1 MRCSTCN
8 AENPANAKFCL
19 ECGSPFTLAETAT
32 PRQSEWASAEA
43 ERRQMT
49 CLFCDLVNSV
59 GLSERLDP
67 EELRETLAAYH
78 RVCGTVVRR
87 FEGHVHNYL
96 GDGIMVYFGF
106 PSAHEDDAQR
116 AVRSGLRIVEA
127 VEQLNSRLQSE
138 YGIDL
143 HVRIGIDTGLVV
155 AGALAADEDVEAAA
169 VGVPPNI
176 AARLQAL
183 AAPDSVVISA
193 AAYRLIAGYFDC
205 RELGF
210 HTIKGISQP
219 MAIYHVLH
227 ESGAR
232 TRLDVAARRGLP
244 PMQGRDD
251 ELATL
256 ADRWAQARAGQG
268 SVALMA
274 GEPGIGKSRLIWAL
288 QQHVAQS
295 PDAFLI
301 HMDCSPYFMNT
312 AFYPVVQMLERFL
325 EFGLDDTEQRLDK
338 MDGLL
343 VQYGFDLPAVG
354 PLLARLLAV
363 PFEGRYPP
371 LDLPADRQRQLTID
385 ALITI
390 LLVRADYQPLLVV
403 VEDLH
408 WIDPSTLD
416 LLTQLIEHV
425 PQTRQ
430 LVVLS
435 FRPEFKPPWPEGPGL
450 ERLDLNRLDREASA
464 RIVTEIAGMPAP
476 TELLDQLVEKAD
488 GVPLYLEELTK
499 LVSEQGLIR
508 RGNGRLDPARPR
520 PALAIPA
527 TLADSLTARL
537 DRLTDA
543 KGVAQLGAAIG
554 RQFSY
559 GLLAASYGLVAT
571 VSLTT
576 ASVDTRPLRR
586 NLARLVDAG
595 LLFVEHNPRGETYT
609 FKHALIQDAAYGAL
623 LRTTRLQYHR
633 HIAQALTEHFPAA
646 VETAPELLAHHYT
659 QASMMAEAVPCW
671 LRAGQRA
678 LHASANPE
686 AIAHLTTGLDLL
698 ADLPAGPERAGMELQ
713 FRLTLGPAYMAIRGY
728 AAPEVEACYE
738 RARELRRE
746 LGDTLDDTSQGVPA
760 LHGLWTNH
768 IVRAQHTSAIALGE
782 QVLQLGAATNDD
794 RLLLQGNMEVGWSHF
809 FLGELEQA
817 REHLERVLA
826 LYDHERHSSHVFTY
840 GDNPAT
846 SARSVLAPVLWL
858 LGYPDQALRCS
869 EENLAILRSRV
880 QHPYSV
886 AFGFTLAAFLRQYLG
901 DLQAT
906 RALAEE
912 AVAISE
918 AHGLAYMGAMA
929 SMFEGWART
938 REGELDEGM
947 AQMRRGLAAQL
958 ATGAELARPYWLWL
972 LAEVCQ
978 RTGAA
983 REGLALLDDAD
994 ATVEHTHDRYWEAE
1008 IYRLRGRLLL
1018 ATAEPTAPAS
1028 AEACYRRALEVA
1040 RRQGARSLE
1049 LRAAVSLS
1057 RLWQAADRHDEAR
1070 ELLAPVYER
1079 FTEGL
1084 DHPELRE
1091 AAALLDELSFR
1102 HEPDLTSLEGER

>member
-1 MRCSTCN
+1 MRCLRCN
-8 AENPANAKFCL
+8 VENPAHAKFCL
-19 ECGSPFTLAETAT
+19 ECGSPLTFAETAT
-32 PRQSEWASAEA
+32 PRQSEWAFAEA
-43 ERRQMT
+43 ERRQLT

-78 RVCGTVVRR
+78 RVCATVVRR
-87 FEGHVHNYL
+87 FEGHTHNYL

-116 AVRSGLRIVEA
+116 AVRSGLGIVEA

-155 AGALAADEDVEAAA
+155 AGALAADEGIEDEA

-183 AAPDSVVISA
+183 AVPDSVVISA

-205 RELGF
+205 RDLGF
-210 HTIKGISQP
+210 HTIRGISQP

-256 ADRWAQARAGQG
+256 ADRWAHARAGQG
-268 SVALMA
+268 GVALVA

-295 PDAFLI
+295 PDAFLV
-301 HMDCSPYFMNT
+301 HLDCSPYFMNT
-312 AFYPVVQMLERFL
+312 AFYPVVQLLERAL

-338 MDGLL
+338 LDGLL
-343 VQYGFDLPAVG
+343 AQYGFDLPTVG
-354 PLLARLLAV
+354 PMLARLLALK
-363 PFEGRYPP
+363 FEDRYPP
-371 LDLPADRQRQLTID
+371 LDVPADRQRQLTID

-408 WIDPSTLD
+408 WIDPSSLD

-425 PQTRQ
+425 PRTRQ

-450 ERLDLNRLDREASA
+450 ERLDLSRLDREASA
-464 RIVTEIAGMPAP
+464 RIVTEIVGLQAP

-499 LVSEQGLIR
+499 LISEQGLIR
-508 RGNGRLDPARPR
+508 RGNGRLDRARPR

-537 DRLTDA
+537 DRLTDS

-554 RQFSY
+554 RHFSY
-559 GLLAASYGLVAT
+559 ELLAAVAE
-571 VSLTT
+571 TT
-576 ASVDTRPLRR
+576 ASVETRTLRH

-595 LLFVEHNPRGETYT
+595 LLFVERDARGETYT
-609 FKHALIQDAAYGAL
+609 FKHALIQDAAYGSL

-633 HIAQALTEHFPAA
+633 HIAQALTGHFPAT

-671 LRAGQRA
+671 LDAGQRA
-678 LHASANPE
+678 LRASANAE
-686 AIAHLTTGLDLL
+686 AIVHLTTGLDLL
-698 ADLPAGPERAGMELQ
+698 ADLPAGPERAGVELQ
-713 FRLTLGPAYMAIRGY
+713 FHLTLGPAYMAIRGY
-728 AAPEVEACYE
+728 AAPEVEACYQ
-738 RARELRRE
+738 RALELCRE
-746 LGDTLDDTSQGVPA
+746 LGDTPPQLVRA
-760 LHGLWTNH
+760 LHGMWTNH
-768 IVRAQHTSAIALGE
+768 IVRAQHTSALALGE

-794 RLLLQGNMEVGWSHF
+794 GLLLQGNMEVGWSHY

-826 LYDHERHSSHVFTY
+826 LYDPERHSSHAFTY
-840 GDNPAT
+840 GDDPAV
-846 SARSVLAPVLWL
+846 SARSNLAQVLWL
-858 LGYPDQALRCS
+858 LGHVDQSLRYS
-869 EENLAILRSRV
+869 EENLEILRS
-880 QHPYSV
+880 QINHPYSV
-886 AFGFTLAAFLRQYLG
+886 AFGLDLAAVVRQYRS
-901 DLQAT
+901 DASAT
-906 RALAEE
+906 RALVDE
-912 AVAISE
+912 ALALSE
-918 AHGLAYMGAMA
+918 AHGLAFIGAMA
-929 SMFEGWART
+929 SILKGWTLAQEGDLA
-938 REGELDEGM
+938 EGI

-958 ATGAELARPYWLWL
+958 ATGAELARPYWLCL
-972 LAEVCQ
+972 IAEACLES
-978 RTGAA
+978 GAA
-983 REGLALLDDAD
+983 LEGLALLDEAEAAVQQTD
-994 ATVEHTHDRYWEAE
+994 ERYWEAE
-1008 IYRLRGRLLL
+1008 IHRLRGQLLL
-1018 ATAEPTAPAS
+1018 AASDPAAPAVVRS
-1028 AEACYRRALEVA
+1028 AEECYRRALEVA
-1040 RRQGARSLE
+1040 RRQGTRSLE

-1057 RLWQAADRHDEAR
+1057 RLWQAAGRHDEAR
-1070 ELLAPVYER
+1070 ELLAPIYEW

-1102 HEPDLTSLEGER
+1102 HVPDLTSLDGER

>member
-1 MRCSTCN
+1 VRCSRCN

-19 ECGSPFTLAETAT
+19 ECGSPLTVAETVA

-43 ERRQMT
+43 ERRQLT

-78 RVCGTVVRR
+78 RVCATVVRR
-87 FEGHVHNYL
+87 FDGHIHNYL

-116 AVRSGLRIVEA
+116 AVRSGLGIVEA
-127 VEQLNSRLQSE
+127 VEQLNSRVQSE
-138 YGIDL
+138 YGVEL

-155 AGALAADEDVEAAA
+155 AGARAADEGVGVEAAA

-205 RELGF
+205 RDLGF
-210 HTIKGISQP
+210 HTIRGISQP

-244 PMQGRDD
+244 PLQDRYD

-256 ADRWAQARAGQG
+256 TDCWAQARAGQG
-268 SVALMA
+268 GVALMA

-301 HMDCSPYFMNT
+301 HMSCSHYFMNT
-312 AFYPVVQMLERFL
+312 AFYPVVQLLERVL
-325 EFGLDDTEQRLDK
+325 EFGLDDTVEQRLDK

-343 VQYGFDLPAVG
+343 AQYGFDLPTVA

-363 PFEGRYPP
+363 PFQGRYPP

-385 ALITI
+385 ALVTIT
-390 LLVRADYQPLLVV
+390 LMRADYQPLLVV

-408 WIDPSTLD
+408 WIDPSSLD

-425 PQTRQ
+425 AHTRQ
-430 LVVLS
+430 LVVFS
-435 FRPEFKPPWPEGPGL
+435 FRPEFVPPWPEGPGL
-450 ERLDLNRLDREASA
+450 ERLNLSRLEREASVK
-464 RIVTEIAGMPAP
+464 IVTEIAGMPAP
-476 TELLDQLVEKAD
+476 AELLDQLVEKAD

-499 LVSEQGLIR
+499 LVSEQGLIH
-508 RGNGRLDPARPR
+508 RGNGRFDPARPK

-559 GLLAASYGLVAT
+559 ELLAA
-571 VSLTT
+571 VSKTITT
-576 ASVDTRPLRR
+576 VDTRALRR

-595 LLFVEHNPRGETYT
+595 LLFVEHDPRGETYT
-609 FKHALIQDAAYGAL
+609 FKHALIQDAAYGSL

-633 HIAQALTEHFPAA
+633 QIAQALTEHFPAT

-678 LHASANPE
+678 LHASANRE

-698 ADLPAGPERAGMELQ
+698 ADLPAGQERAGAELQ

-728 AAPEVEACYE
+728 AAPEVEACYQ
-738 RARELRRE
+738 RARELCRE
-746 LGDTLDDTSQGVPA
+746 LGDTPQLVPV
-760 LHGLWTNH
+760 LHGLWTYH
-768 IVRAQHTSAIALGE
+768 IVRAQHASALALGE

-794 RLLLQGNMEVGWSHF
+794 GLLLQGNMEVGWSHF

-817 REHLERVLA
+817 REHLELVLA
-826 LYDHERHSSHVFTY
+826 LYDHERHSSHAFTY

-846 SARSVLAPVLWL
+846 SARSALASVLWL

-869 EENLAILRSRV
+869 EENLAVLRSLV
-880 QHPYSV
+880 QHPFSV
-886 AFGFTLAAFLRQYLG
+886 AFSLTVAAFLRQYLG
-901 DLQAT
+901 DSPAT

-912 AVAISE
+912 AVVISE
-918 AHGLAYMGAMA
+918 AHGLAFIGAMA
-929 SMFEGWART
+929 SMFVGWART

-994 ATVEHTHDRYWEAE
+994 VTLEHTHDSYWEAE
-1008 IYRLRGRLLL
+1008 IHRLRGRLLL
-1018 ATAEPTAPAS
+1018 ATAEPSAPAS

-1057 RLWQAADRHDEAR
+1057 RLWQAADRDGEAR
-1070 ELLAPVYER
+1070 ELLAPIYEG

-1084 DHPELRE
+1084 GHPELRE
-1091 AAALLDELSFR
+1091 AAALLAELSFR
-1102 HEPDLTSLEGER
+1102 HEPDLTSLDGE

>member
-1 MRCSTCN
+1 
-8 AENPANAKFCL
+8 
-19 ECGSPFTLAETAT
+19 
-32 PRQSEWASAEA
+32 
-43 ERRQMT
+43 MT

-78 RVCGTVVRR
+78 RVCATVVRR
-87 FEGHVHNYL
+87 FEGHTHNYL

-116 AVRSGLRIVEA
+116 AVRSGLGIVEA

-155 AGALAADEDVEAAA
+155 AGAPAADERMEDVA

-210 HTIKGISQP
+210 HSIRGISQP
-219 MAIYHVLH
+219 MAIYQVLH

-256 ADRWAQARAGQG
+256 ADRWAQARAGRG
-268 SVALMA
+268 GVALVA
-274 GEPGIGKSRLIWAL
+274 GEPGIGKSRLVWAL

-295 PDAFLI
+295 PDAFLV
-301 HMDCSPYFMNT
+301 HMSCSPYYMNT
-312 AFYPVVQMLERFL
+312 AFYPVVQMLERVL
-325 EFGLDDTEQRLDK
+325 EFGRDDAEQRPDKLD
-338 MDGLL
+338 GFLA
-343 VQYGFDLPAVG
+343 QYGFDLPTVG

-363 PFEGRYPP
+363 NFEGRYPP

-385 ALITI
+385 ALIRMT
-390 LLVRADYQPLLVV
+390 LMRADYQPLLVV
-403 VEDLH
+403 VEDLQ

-425 PQTRQ
+425 PRTRQ

-435 FRPEFKPPWPEGPGL
+435 FRPEFKPPWPEGPRL
-450 ERLDLNRLDREASA
+450 ERLNLNRLDREASA
-464 RIVTEIAGMPAP
+464 RIVTEIAGLPAP
-476 TELLDQLVEKAD
+476 AELLDQLVEKAD

-499 LVSEQGLIR
+499 LVSDQGLIR

-559 GLLAASYGLVAT
+559 GLLAAVAE
-571 VSLTT
+571 TT
-576 ASVDTRPLRR
+576 ASVDTRALRH

-595 LLFVEHNPRGETYT
+595 LLFVEHDARGETYT
-609 FKHALIQDAAYGAL
+609 FKHALIQDAAYGSL

-633 HIAQALTEHFPAA
+633 HIAQALTGHFPAT

-671 LRAGQRA
+671 LDAGQRA
-678 LHASANPE
+678 LRASADPE

-698 ADLPAGPERAGMELQ
+698 ADLPAGPERAGVELQ

-728 AAPEVEACYE
+728 AAPEVEACYQ

-794 RLLLQGNMEVGWSHF
+794 GLLLQGNMEVGWSHF

-826 LYDHERHSSHVFTY
+826 LYDPERHSSHAFTY
-840 GDNPAT
+840 GDDPAT
-846 SARSVLAPVLWL
+846 SARSNLAQTLWL
-858 LGYPDQALRCS
+858 LGYVDQSLRCS
-869 EENLAILRSRV
+869 EVNLVILRSV
-880 QHPYSV
+880 INHPYSV
-886 AFGFTLAAFLRQYLG
+886 AFGLDLAAVVRQYRS
-901 DLQAT
+901 DAPAT
-906 RALAEE
+906 RALVDE
-912 AVAISE
+912 ALALSE
-918 AHGLAYMGAMA
+918 AHGLVFIDAMA
-929 SMFEGWART
+929 SILKGWALAQ
-938 REGELDEGM
+938 EGDLAEGT
-947 AQMRRGLAAQL
+947 AQMRHGLAAQL
-958 ATGAELARPYWLWL
+958 ATGAELARPYWLCL
-972 LAEVCQ
+972 ITEACLES
-978 RTGAA
+978 GAA
-983 REGLALLDDAD
+983 LEGLALLDEAE
-994 ATVEHTHDRYWEAE
+994 AAVQQTNERYWEAE
-1008 IYRLRGRLLL
+1008 IHRLRGQLLL
-1018 ATAEPTAPAS
+1018 AASDPAAPVVVRS
-1028 AEACYRRALEVA
+1028 AEECYRRALEVA

-1070 ELLAPVYER
+1070 ELLAPVYEW

-1084 DHPELRE
+1084 DHPALRE
-1091 AAALLDELSFR
+1091 AAALLNELSFR
-1102 HEPDLTSLEGER
+1102 HVPDLTSLDGER

>member
-1 MRCSTCN
+1 
-8 AENPANAKFCL
+8 
-19 ECGSPFTLAETAT
+19 
-32 PRQSEWASAEA
+32 
-43 ERRQMT
+43 MT

-78 RVCGTVVRR
+78 RVCATVVRR

-116 AVRSGLRIVEA
+116 AVRSGLGIVEA
-127 VEQLNSRLQSE
+127 VGQLNSRLQSE

-155 AGALAADEDVEAAA
+155 AGAFAADEDMEAAA

-183 AAPDSVVISA
+183 AAPDSLVISA
-193 AAYRLIAGYFDC
+193 AAYRLISGYFDC

-219 MAIYHVLH
+219 MAVYHVLH

-232 TRLDVAARRGLP
+232 TRLDVAAQRGLP

-268 SVALMA
+268 GVALVA

-288 QQHVAQS
+288 QQHVAQT

-301 HMDCSPYFMNT
+301 HLSCSSYFMNT
-312 AFYPVVQMLERFL
+312 AFYPVVQLLERVL
-325 EFGLDDTEQRLDK
+325 EFGLNDTVELRLDK

-343 VQYGFDLPAVG
+343 AQYGFDLPTVV

-385 ALITI
+385 ALVTI
-390 LLVRADYQPLLVV
+390 MLKRADYQPLLVV

-416 LLTQLIEHV
+416 LLTQLIERV
-425 PQTRQ
+425 PPTRQ

-435 FRPEFKPPWPEGPGL
+435 FRPEFVPPWPEGPGL
-450 ERLDLNRLDREASA
+450 ERLNLDRLDREASV

-476 TELLDQLVEKAD
+476 TELLDRLVEKAD

-559 GLLAASYGLVAT
+559 GLLAVSYGLLAT

-595 LLFVEHNPRGETYT
+595 LLFVEDNPRGETYT
-609 FKHALIQDAAYGAL
+609 FKHALIQDAAYGSL

-633 HIAQALTEHFPAA
+633 HIARALTEHFPAT

-659 QASMMAEAVPCW
+659 EAGMMAEAVPCW

-698 ADLPAGPERAGMELQ
+698 ADLPPGPERAGVELQ
-713 FRLTLGPAYMAIRGY
+713 FRLALGPAYMAIRGY
-728 AAPEVEACYE
+728 AAPEVEACYQ
-738 RARELRRE
+738 RARELCRE
-746 LGDTLDDTSQGVPA
+746 LGDTPQLVPV
-760 LHGLWTNH
+760 LHGLWTYH
-768 IVRAQHTSAIALGE
+768 IVRAQHTSALALGE

-794 RLLLQGNMEVGWSHF
+794 GLLLQGNMEVGWSHF
-809 FLGELEQA
+809 FMGEPEQA

-826 LYDHERHSSHVFTY
+826 LYDHERHSSHAFTY

-846 SARSVLAPVLWL
+846 SARSVLASVLWL

-901 DLQAT
+901 DPPAA

-912 AVAISE
+912 AVVISE
-918 AHGLAYMGAMA
+918 AHGLAYMDAMA

-947 AQMRRGLAAQL
+947 AQMRRGLAAQV

-972 LAEVCQ
+972 LAEACQ

-994 ATVEHTHDRYWEAE
+994 AAVEHAHDRYWEAE
-1008 IYRLRGRLLL
+1008 IHRLRGQLLL
-1018 ATAEPTAPAS
+1018 ATAEPTAPAA

-1057 RLWQAADRHDEAR
+1057 RLWQAAGRHDEAR
-1070 ELLAPVYER
+1070 ELLAPIYER

-1084 DHPELRE
+1084 DHPDLRE

-1102 HEPDLTSLEGER
+1102 HEPELTPLDGER

>member
-1 MRCSTCN
+1 M
-8 AENPANAKFCL
+8 
-19 ECGSPFTLAETAT
+19 AT
-32 PRQSEWASAEA
+32 PRQSEWASAQA
-43 ERRQMT
+43 ERRQLT

-78 RVCGTVVRR
+78 RVCATVVRR
-87 FEGHVHNYL
+87 FEGHTHNYL

-116 AVRSGLRIVEA
+116 AVRSGLGIVEA

-155 AGALAADEDVEAAA
+155 AGAIAADQGIEDAA

-193 AAYRLIAGYFDC
+193 ATYRLIAGYFDC

-210 HTIKGISQP
+210 HTLKGISQP
-219 MAIYHVLH
+219 MAVYHVLH

-268 SVALMA
+268 GVALVA

-288 QQHVAQS
+288 QQHVAQT

-301 HMDCSPYFMNT
+301 HLSCSSYFMNT
-312 AFYPVVQMLERFL
+312 AFYPVVQMLERVL
-325 EFGLDDTEQRLDK
+325 EFGLDETVEQRLDK

-343 VQYGFDLPAVG
+343 AQYGFDLPTVV

-363 PFEGRYPP
+363 PFQGRYPP

-390 LLVRADYQPLLVV
+390 TLVRADYQPLLVV

-408 WIDPSTLD
+408 WIDPSSLD

-425 PQTRQ
+425 PHTRQ
-430 LVVLS
+430 LVVFS
-435 FRPEFKPPWPEGPGL
+435 FRPEFVPPWPEGPGL
-450 ERLDLNRLDREASA
+450 ERLNLNRLDREASV
-464 RIVTEIAGMPAP
+464 RIVTEIAGLPAP

-499 LVSEQGLIR
+499 LVSEQGLIH

-559 GLLAASYGLVAT
+559 GLLAVSYGLLAT
-571 VSLTT
+571 MSLTT
-576 ASVDTRPLRR
+576 ASVDTRALRR

-609 FKHALIQDAAYGAL
+609 FKHALIQDAAYGSL

-633 HIAQALTEHFPAA
+633 RIAQALTEHFPAT

-659 QASMMAEAVPCW
+659 QAGMMAEAVPCW

-698 ADLPAGPERAGMELQ
+698 ADLPAGPERAGVELQ

-728 AAPEVEACYE
+728 AAPEVEACYQ
-738 RARELRRE
+738 RALELCRE
-746 LGDTLDDTSQGVPA
+746 LGDTPPQLVRA

-768 IVRAQHTSAIALGE
+768 IVRAQHTSALALGE

-794 RLLLQGNMEVGWSHF
+794 GSLLQGNMEVGWSHF

-826 LYDHERHSSHVFTY
+826 LYDHERHSSHAFTY

-846 SARSVLAPVLWL
+846 SARTVLASVLWL

-869 EENLAILRSRV
+869 EENLAILRSQV

-886 AFGFTLAAFLRQYLG
+886 AFGLAVAAFLRQYLG
-901 DLQAT
+901 DPSAT

-912 AVAISE
+912 AVVLSD
-918 AHGLAYMGAMA
+918 AHGMVFIGAMA

-938 REGELDEGM
+938 REGELDEGI

-978 RTGAA
+978 QTGAA

-994 ATVEHTHDRYWEAE
+994 ATVEHTHERYWEAE
-1008 IYRLRGRLLL
+1008 IHRLRGRLLL
-1018 ATAEPTAPAS
+1018 ATAEPAAPAS
-1028 AEACYRRALEVA
+1028 AEACYRRALDVA
-1040 RRQGARSLE
+1040 RRQGAHALE
-1049 LRAAVSLS
+1049 LRATVSLS

-1070 ELLAPVYER
+1070 ELLAPIYEQ

-1084 DHPELRE
+1084 DHPDLRE

-1102 HEPDLTSLEGER
+1102 REPDLTPLDGER

>member
-1 MRCSTCN
+1 
-8 AENPANAKFCL
+8 
-19 ECGSPFTLAETAT
+19 
-32 PRQSEWASAEA
+32 
-43 ERRQMT
+43 MT
-49 CLFCDLVNSV
+49 CLFCDVVNSV

-78 RVCGTVVRR
+78 RVCATVVRR
-87 FEGHVHNYL
+87 FEGHTHNYL

-116 AVRSGLRIVEA
+116 AVRSGLGIVEA

-155 AGALAADEDVEAAA
+155 AGAVAADEALEDVA

-210 HTIKGISQP
+210 HTIRGISQP
-219 MAIYHVLH
+219 MAIYQVLH

-232 TRLDVAARRGLP
+232 NRLDVAARRGLP

-256 ADRWAQARAGQG
+256 TDRWAQARAGQG
-268 SVALMA
+268 GVALVA

-301 HMDCSPYFMNT
+301 HLSCSPYFMNT
-312 AFYPVVQMLERFL
+312 AFYPVIQQLERVL
-325 EFGLDDTEQRLDK
+325 EFGLDDAEQRLDK
-338 MDGLL
+338 LDGLL
-343 VQYGFDLPAVG
+343 AQYGFDLPTVG

-390 LLVRADYQPLLVV
+390 TLMRADYQPLLVV

-408 WIDPSTLD
+408 WIDPSSLD

-425 PQTRQ
+425 PRTRQ

-450 ERLDLNRLDREASA
+450 ERLDLNRLDRAASA

-476 TELLDQLVEKAD
+476 AELLDQLVDKAD

-499 LVSEQGLIR
+499 LVSEQGLIHH
-508 RGNGRLDPARPR
+508 GNGRLEPARPR

-559 GLLAASYGLVAT
+559 ELLGA
-571 VSLTT
+571 VSETT
-576 ASVDTRPLRR
+576 ASVDTRALRH

-595 LLFVEHNPRGETYT
+595 LLFVEYDARGETYT
-609 FKHALIQDAAYGAL
+609 FKHALIQDAAYRSL

-633 HIAQALTEHFPAA
+633 HIAQALTEHFPAR

-659 QASMMAEAVPCW
+659 QAGMTAEAVPCW
-671 LRAGQRA
+671 LDAGQRA
-678 LHASANPE
+678 LRASANPE
-686 AIAHLTTGLDLL
+686 AIAHLTNGLDLL
-698 ADLPAGPERAGMELQ
+698 ADLPAGPERAGVELQ

-728 AAPEVEACYE
+728 AAPEVEACYQ

-794 RLLLQGNMEVGWSHF
+794 GLLLQGNMEVGWSHF

-826 LYDHERHSSHVFTY
+826 LYDPERHSSHAFTY
-840 GDNPAT
+840 GDDPAT
-846 SARSVLAPVLWL
+846 SARSNLAQALWL
-858 LGYPDQALRCS
+858 LGHVDQSLRYS
-869 EENLAILRSRV
+869 EENLAILRSAIN
-880 QHPYSV
+880 HPYSV
-886 AFGFTLAAFLRQYLG
+886 AFGLVLAAVVRQYRS
-901 DLQAT
+901 DVPAT
-906 RALAEE
+906 RALVDE
-912 AVAISE
+912 ALALSE
-918 AHGLAYMGAMA
+918 AHGLVFIDAMA
-929 SMFEGWART
+929 SILKGWALAQAGDLA
-938 REGELDEGM
+938 EGT
-947 AQMRRGLAAQL
+947 AQMRHGLAAQL
-958 ATGAELARPYWLWL
+958 ATGAELARPYWLCL
-972 LAEVCQ
+972 ITEACPES
-978 RTGAA
+978 GAA
-983 REGLALLDDAD
+983 LEGLALLDEAE
-994 ATVEHTHDRYWEAE
+994 AAVQQTNERYWEAE
-1008 IYRLRGRLLL
+1008 IHRLRGQLLL
-1018 ATAEPTAPAS
+1018 AASGPAAPAVVRS
-1028 AEACYRRALEVA
+1028 AEECYRRALDVA

-1070 ELLAPVYER
+1070 ELLAPIYEW

-1102 HEPDLTSLEGER
+1102 HEPDLTPLDGER

>member
-1 MRCSTCN
+1 MRCSRCN

-19 ECGSPFTLAETAT
+19 ECGSPLTLTETAT
-32 PRQSEWASAEA
+32 PRQSAWASAEA

-67 EELRETLAAYH
+67 EELRETLTAYH
-78 RVCGTVVRR
+78 RVCATVVRR
-87 FEGHVHNYL
+87 FEGHTHNYL

-116 AVRSGLRIVEA
+116 AVRSGLGIVEA

-155 AGALAADEDVEAAA
+155 TGAPAADEGMEDVA

-210 HTIKGISQP
+210 HTIRGISQP
-219 MAIYHVLH
+219 MAIYQVLH
-227 ESGAR
+227 ESAAR

-256 ADRWAQARAGQG
+256 AGRWAQARAGQG
-268 SVALMA
+268 GVALVA

-295 PDAFLI
+295 PDAFLM
-301 HMDCSPYFMNT
+301 HLDCSPYFMNT
-312 AFYPVVQMLERFL
+312 AFYPVVQQLERVL
-325 EFGLDDTEQRLDK
+325 EFGLDDAELRPDK
-338 MDGLL
+338 LDGLL
-343 VQYGFDLPAVG
+343 AQYGFDLPTTG
-354 PLLARLLAV
+354 PLLARLLGV
-363 PFEGRYPP
+363 QSGDRYPA

-403 VEDLH
+403 VEDLQ
-408 WIDPSTLD
+408 WIDPSSLD

-425 PQTRQ
+425 PRTRQ
-430 LVVLS
+430 LVVLT
-435 FRPEFKPPWPEGPGL
+435 FRPEFKPPWPEGPGF
-450 ERLDLNRLDREASA
+450 ERLDLSRLDRAASA
-464 RIVTEIAGMPAP
+464 RIVTEIADMPAP

-499 LVSEQGLIR
+499 LVSEQGLIHD
-508 RGNGRLDPARPR
+508 GNGRLDPARPR

-554 RQFSY
+554 RHFSY
-559 GLLAASYGLVAT
+559 ELLAA
-571 VSLTT
+571 VSRTT
-576 ASVDTRPLRR
+576 ASVDAQALRLH
-586 NLARLVDAG
+586 LARLVDAG
-595 LLFVEHNPRGETYT
+595 LLFVEHDPRGETYT
-609 FKHALIQDAAYGAL
+609 FKHALIQDAAYGSL

-633 HIAQALTEHFPAA
+633 HIAQALTEHFPAT
-646 VETAPELLAHHYT
+646 VTTAPELLAHHYT

-671 LRAGQRA
+671 LDAGQRA
-678 LHASANPE
+678 LRASANPE

-698 ADLPAGPERAGMELQ
+698 ADLPAGPERAGVELQ
-713 FRLTLGPAYMAIRGY
+713 FRLALGPAYMAIRGY
-728 AAPEVEACYE
+728 AAPEVEACYQ
-738 RARELRRE
+738 RARELCRE
-746 LGDTLDDTSQGVPA
+746 LGDTPQLVPV
-760 LHGLWTNH
+760 LHGLWTYH
-768 IVRAQHTSAIALGE
+768 IVRGQHTSALALGE

-794 RLLLQGNMEVGWSHF
+794 GLLLQGNMEVGWSHF

-826 LYDHERHSSHVFTY
+826 LYDHERHSSHAFTY

-846 SARSVLAPVLWL
+846 SARSNLAQALWL
-858 LGYPDQALRCS
+858 LGHVDQSLRYS
-869 EENLAILRSRV
+869 EENLAILRS
-880 QHPYSV
+880 QINHPYSV
-886 AFGFTLAAFLRQYLG
+886 AFGIDLAAVVRQYRS
-901 DLQAT
+901 DAPAT
-906 RALAEE
+906 RVLVAEALAL
-912 AVAISE
+912 SE
-918 AHGLAYMGAMA
+918 AHGLAFVGAMA
-929 SMFEGWART
+929 SILKGWALAQEDDLA
-938 REGELDEGM
+938 EGT
-947 AQMRRGLAAQL
+947 AQMRHGLAAQL
-958 ATGAELARPYWLWL
+958 ATGAELARPYWLCL
-972 LAEVCQ
+972 ITEACFKS
-978 RTGAA
+978 GAA
-983 REGLALLDDAD
+983 LEGLVLLDEAE
-994 ATVEHTHDRYWEAE
+994 AAVQHTNERYWEAE
-1008 IYRLRGRLLL
+1008 IYRLRGQLLL
-1018 ATAEPTAPAS
+1018 AASDPAAPAVVRS
-1028 AEACYRRALEVA
+1028 AEECYRRALEVA

-1070 ELLAPVYER
+1070 ELLAPIYEW

-1102 HEPDLTSLEGER
+1102 HEPDLTSLDGER

>member
-1 MRCSTCN
+1 MVRCSRCN
-8 AENPANAKFCL
+8 TENPASAKFCF
-19 ECGSPFTLAETAT
+19 ECGSPLTLAETAMAVA
-32 PRQSEWASAEA
+32 ASGEA
-43 ERRQMT
+43 ERRQLT

-78 RVCGTVVRR
+78 RVCTTVVRR
-87 FEGHVHNYL
+87 FEGHIHDYL
-96 GDGIMVYFGF
+96 GDGIMIYFGF

-116 AVRSGLRIVEA
+116 AVRSGLGIVEA
-127 VEQLNSRLQSE
+127 VGQLNSRLQSE

-155 AGALAADEDVEAAA
+155 AGALAADEGLETTAA
-169 VGVPPNI
+169 VGVTPNI

-210 HTIKGISQP
+210 QTIRGISRP

-227 ESGAR
+227 ESAAR
-232 TRLDVAARRGLP
+232 TRLDVAAQRGLP

-256 ADRWAQARAGQG
+256 ADRWAQARAGHG
-268 SVALMA
+268 GVALMA

-301 HMDCSPYFMNT
+301 HLSCSPYFVNT
-312 AFYPVVQMLERFL
+312 AFYPIVQHLERVL
-325 EFGLDDTEQRLDK
+325 EFGPDDTVERREQRLDK
-338 MDGLL
+338 IEGFLA
-343 VQYGFDLPAVG
+343 QYGFDLPTVV

-363 PFEGRYPP
+363 RFEDRYPP

-385 ALITI
+385 ALVKVA
-390 LLVRADYQPLLVV
+390 LLRAEYQPVLFV

-408 WIDPSTLD
+408 WIDPSSLD

-425 PQTRQ
+425 PQTRE
-430 LVVLS
+430 LVVFS
-435 FRPEFKPPWPEGPGL
+435 FRPEFAPPWPQGLGL
-450 ERLDLNRLDREASA
+450 ERLNLNRLDREASV
-464 RIVTEIAGMPAP
+464 RIVTEIAGMPVP
-476 TELLDQLVEKAD
+476 IELLDQLVEKAD

-499 LVSEQGLIR
+499 LVVEQGLIR
-508 RGNGRLDPARPR
+508 HGNGWLDPALPR

-559 GLLAASYGLVAT
+559 ELLAA
-571 VSLTT
+571 VSKRT
-576 ASVDTRPLRR
+576 ASVDSRALWR

-609 FKHALIQDAAYGAL
+609 FKHALIQDAAYESL
-623 LRTTRLQYHR
+623 LRTTRVQYHR
-633 HIAQALTEHFPAA
+633 HIAQALTEQFSAM

-659 QASMMAEAVPCW
+659 QAGMIAESVPCW
-671 LRAGQRA
+671 LHAGQRA

-698 ADLPAGPERAGMELQ
+698 ADLPAGQERADVELK
-713 FRLTLGPAYMAIRGY
+713 FRLALGPAYMAIRGY
-728 AAPEVEACYE
+728 AAPEVEACYQ
-738 RARELRRE
+738 RARELCRE
-746 LGDTLDDTSQGVPA
+746 LGDTPQLVPV
-760 LHGLWTNH
+760 LHGLWAYH
-768 IVRAQHTSAIALGE
+768 IVRAQHTSAFALGE
-782 QVLQLGAATNDD
+782 QVLQLGVSTNDD
-794 RLLLQGNMEVGWSHF
+794 GLLLQGSMAVGWSHF

-826 LYDHERHSSHVFTY
+826 LYDHERHSSHAFIY

-846 SARSVLAPVLWL
+846 SARSALASVLWL

-869 EENLAILRSRV
+869 EENLAILRSLV

-886 AFGFTLAAFLRQYLG
+886 AFGLTVAAFLRQYLG
-901 DLQAT
+901 DPPAT

-912 AVAISE
+912 AVVLSE
-918 AHGLAYMGAMA
+918 AHSLAFIVAMA

-983 REGLALLDDAD
+983 REGLALLDDAE

-1008 IYRLRGRLLL
+1008 IHRLRGRLLL
-1018 ATAEPTAPAS
+1018 ATAEPAAPAS

-1040 RRQGARSLE
+1040 RRQGTRSLE

-1057 RLWQAADRHDEAR
+1057 RLWQAAGRHGEAR
-1070 ELLAPVYER
+1070 ELLAPIYER

-1091 AAALLDELSFR
+1091 AAALLAELSFR
-1102 HEPDLTSLEGER
+1102 HEPDLTPLDGER

>member
-1 MRCSTCN
+1 
-8 AENPANAKFCL
+8 
-19 ECGSPFTLAETAT
+19 
-32 PRQSEWASAEA
+32 
-43 ERRQMT
+43 MT

-78 RVCGTVVRR
+78 RVCATVVRR
-87 FEGHVHNYL
+87 FEGHTHNYL

-116 AVRSGLRIVEA
+116 AVRSGLGIVEA

-155 AGALAADEDVEAAA
+155 AGALAADQGMEDVA

-210 HTIKGISQP
+210 HTIRGISQP
-219 MAIYHVLH
+219 MAIYQVLH
-227 ESGAR
+227 ESRAR

-268 SVALMA
+268 GVALVA

-295 PDAFLI
+295 PDAFLM
-301 HMDCSPYFMNT
+301 HLSCSPYFMNT
-312 AFYPVVQMLERFL
+312 AFYPVVQQLERVL
-325 EFGLDDTEQRLDK
+325 EFGLYDAEQRLDK
-338 MDGLL
+338 LDGLL
-343 VQYGFDLPAVG
+343 AQYGFDLPTVG

-363 PFEGRYPP
+363 KFEGRYPP

-390 LLVRADYQPLLVV
+390 TLMRADYQPLLVV
-403 VEDLH
+403 VEDLQ
-408 WIDPSTLD
+408 WIDPSSLD

-450 ERLDLNRLDREASA
+450 ERLNLNRLDREASA

-476 TELLDQLVEKAD
+476 AELLDQLVEKAD

-499 LVSEQGLIR
+499 LVSEQGLIHH
-508 RGNGRLDPARPR
+508 GNGRLDPARPR

-559 GLLAASYGLVAT
+559 ELLAA
-571 VSLTT
+571 VSKTT
-576 ASVDTRPLRR
+576 ASVDTRALRR
-586 NLARLVDAG
+586 HLARLVDAG
-595 LLFVEHNPRGETYT
+595 LLFVEHDARGETYT
-609 FKHALIQDAAYGAL
+609 FKHALIQDAAYGSL

-633 HIAQALTEHFPAA
+633 HIAQALTEHFPAT

-671 LRAGQRA
+671 LDAGQRA
-678 LHASANPE
+678 LRASANPE

-698 ADLPAGPERAGMELQ
+698 ADLPAGPERAGVELE
-713 FRLTLGPAYMAIRGY
+713 FRLALGSAYMAIRGY
-728 AAPEVEACYE
+728 AAPEVEACYQ
-738 RARELRRE
+738 RALELCRE
-746 LGDTLDDTSQGVPA
+746 LGDTPPPQLVRA
-760 LHGLWTNH
+760 LHGLWYQPH
-768 IVRAQHTSAIALGE
+768 RA
-782 QVLQLGAATNDD
+782 GAAHQ
-794 RLLLQGNMEVGWSHF
+794 RPG
-809 FLGELEQA
+809 A
-817 REHLERVLA
+817 R
-826 LYDHERHSSHVFTY
+826 
-840 GDNPAT
+840 
-846 SARSVLAPVLWL
+846 
-858 LGYPDQALRCS
+858 
-869 EENLAILRSRV
+869 
-880 QHPYSV
+880 
-886 AFGFTLAAFLRQYLG
+886 
-901 DLQAT
+901 
-906 RALAEE
+906 
-912 AVAISE
+912 
-918 AHGLAYMGAMA
+918 
-929 SMFEGWART
+929 
-938 REGELDEGM
+938 
-947 AQMRRGLAAQL
+947 
-958 ATGAELARPYWLWL
+958 
-972 LAEVCQ
+972 
-978 RTGAA
+978 RTGPPAWRRHQRRRVAA
-983 REGLALLDDAD
+983 AGQHGGGLVALLP
-994 ATVEHTHDRYWEAE
+994 
-1008 IYRLRGRLLL
+1008 G
-1018 ATAEPTAPAS
+1018 
-1028 AEACYRRALEVA
+1028 
-1040 RRQGARSLE
+1040 
-1049 LRAAVSLS
+1049 
-1057 RLWQAADRHDEAR
+1057 
-1070 ELLAPVYER
+1070 
-1079 FTEGL
+1079 
-1084 DHPELRE
+1084 
-1091 AAALLDELSFR
+1091 
-1102 HEPDLTSLEGER
+1102 

>member
-1 MRCSTCN
+1 MRCSRCS

-19 ECGSPFTLAETAT
+19 ECGSPLTLAQTAT
-32 PRQSEWASAEA
+32 PRQSEWVFAEA
-43 ERRQMT
+43 ERRQLT

-78 RVCGTVVRR
+78 RVCATVIRR
-87 FEGHVHNYL
+87 FEGHAHNYL

-116 AVRSGLRIVEA
+116 AVRTGLGIVEA
-127 VEQLNSRLQSE
+127 VGQLSSRLQAE

-155 AGALAADEDVEAAA
+155 AGALDADEGIEDAA
-169 VGVPPNI
+169 VGVTPNI
-176 AARLQAL
+176 AARLQSL
-183 AAPDSVVISA
+183 AAPDSVVVSA

-205 RELGF
+205 HELGF
-210 HTIKGISQP
+210 HTIRGISQP

-268 SVALMA
+268 GVVLVA

-301 HMDCSPYFMNT
+301 HLDCSPYFTNT
-312 AFYPVVQMLERFL
+312 AFYPAVKQLERVL
-325 EFGLDDTEQRLDK
+325 EFGPDDTGQRLDK
-338 MDGLL
+338 LDGLL
-343 VQYGFDLPAVG
+343 AQYGFDFRTVG
-354 PLLARLLAV
+354 PLLAGLLGV
-363 PFEGRYPP
+363 DFKGRYPP
-371 LDLPADRQRQLTID
+371 LALPADRQRQLTID

-390 LLVRADYQPLLVV
+390 TLVRADYQPLLVV

-408 WIDPSTLD
+408 WIDPSSLD

-425 PQTRQ
+425 PRTRQ

-435 FRPEFKPPWPEGPGL
+435 FRPEFKPPWPAGPGL
-450 ERLDLNRLDREASA
+450 DRLNLSRLDREASA
-464 RIVTEIAGMPAP
+464 RIVTEIADQPASA
-476 TELLDQLVEKAD
+476 ELLDQLVEKAD

-499 LVSEQGLIR
+499 LVSEQGLIHD
-508 RGNGRLDPARPR
+508 GNGWLDPGRPQ
-520 PALAIPA
+520 PALTIPA

-543 KGVAQLGAAIG
+543 KSVAQLGAAIG

-559 GLLAASYGLVAT
+559 ALLAA
-571 VSLTT
+571 VSKTT
-576 ASVDTRPLRR
+576 ASADPRVLRR

-595 LLFVEHNPRGETYT
+595 LLFVEHDARGETYT
-609 FKHALIQDAAYGAL
+609 FKHVLIQEAAYESL
-623 LRTTRLQYHR
+623 LRTTRQQYHR
-633 HIAQALTEHFPAA
+633 HIAQALTEHLPAT
-646 VETAPELLAHHYT
+646 VKTAPELLAHHYT
-659 QASMMAEAVPCW
+659 QASMIAEAVPCW
-671 LRAGQRA
+671 LAAGQDARG
-678 LHASANPE
+678 ASANPE

-698 ADLPAGPERAGMELQ
+698 ANLPAGPERAGVELQ
-713 FRLTLGPAYMAIRGY
+713 FRLALGPAYMAIRGY
-728 AAPEVEACYE
+728 AAPEVEACYQ
-738 RARELRRE
+738 RARELCRE
-746 LGDTLDDTSQGVPA
+746 LGDTPQLAPV
-760 LHGLWTNH
+760 LHGLWTYR
-768 IVRAQHTSAIALGE
+768 IVRAQHASALALGE
-782 QVLQLGAATNDD
+782 QVLQLGAATDD
-794 RLLLQGNMEVGWSHF
+794 DGLLLQGNMDVGWSHF
-809 FLGELEQA
+809 FMGELAQA

-826 LYDHERHSSHVFTY
+826 LYDPERHSSHAIIY

-846 SARSVLAPVLWL
+846 SARTVLASVLWF
-858 LGYPDQALRCS
+858 LGYPDQALRYS
-869 EENLAILRSRV
+869 EENLTMLRSQV

-886 AFGFTLAAFLRQYLG
+886 AFGLTVAAFLRQYLG
-901 DLQAT
+901 DPPAA

-912 AVAISE
+912 AMVLAE
-918 AHGLAYMGAMA
+918 AHGLAYMGPMA

-938 REGELDEGM
+938 LDSELDDGM

-978 RTGAA
+978 RRGAF

-994 ATVEHTHDRYWEAE
+994 ATVELTHDRYWEAE
-1008 IYRLRGRLLL
+1008 IHRLRGQLLL
-1018 ATAEPTAPAS
+1018 ATAEPDAPVS
-1028 AEACYRRALEVA
+1028 AEACYRRALDVA
-1040 RRQGARSLE
+1040 RRQDARSLE

-1057 RLWQAADRHDEAR
+1057 RLWQAAGRHDEAR

-1091 AAALLDELSFR
+1091 AAALLAELTLR
-1102 HEPDLTSLEGER
+1102 HEPDLTSLDGEQ

>member
-1 MRCSTCN
+1 MVRCSRCN
-8 AENPANAKFCL
+8 TENPASAKFCF
-19 ECGSPFTLAETAT
+19 ECGSPLTLTETAMAVA
-32 PRQSEWASAEA
+32 ASGEA
-43 ERRQMT
+43 ERRQLT

-67 EELRETLAAYH
+67 EEFRETLAAYH
-78 RVCGTVVRR
+78 RVCVTVVRR
-87 FEGHVHNYL
+87 FEGHIHDYL

-116 AVRSGLRIVEA
+116 AVRSGLGIVEA
-127 VEQLNSRLQSE
+127 VGQLNSRLQSE

-155 AGALAADEDVEAAA
+155 AGALAADEGLETTAA
-169 VGVPPNI
+169 VGVTPNI

-210 HTIKGISQP
+210 QTIRGISRP

-232 TRLDVAARRGLP
+232 TRLDVAAQRGLP

-256 ADRWAQARAGQG
+256 ADRWAHARAGHG
-268 SVALMA
+268 GVALVA

-301 HMDCSPYFMNT
+301 HLSCSPYFVNT
-312 AFYPVVQMLERFL
+312 AFYPIVQLLERIL
-325 EFGLDDTEQRLDK
+325 EFRPDDTVEDEQRLDK
-338 MDGLL
+338 IEGLL
-343 VQYGFDLPAVG
+343 AQYGFDLPTVV

-385 ALITI
+385 ALVKIA
-390 LLVRADYQPLLVV
+390 LLRAEHQPVLFV

-408 WIDPSTLD
+408 WIDPSSLD

-430 LVVLS
+430 LMVFS
-435 FRPEFKPPWPEGPGL
+435 FRPEFVPPWPEGPGL
-450 ERLDLNRLDREASA
+450 ERLNLNRLDREASV
-464 RIVTEIAGMPAP
+464 RIMTEIAGMPVP
-476 TELLDQLVEKAD
+476 TEQLDQLVEKAD

-499 LVSEQGLIR
+499 LVVEQGLIR
-508 RGNGRLDPARPR
+508 HGNGWLDPARPR
-520 PALAIPA
+520 PPLAIPA

-543 KGVAQLGAAIG
+543 KGVAQLGAAVG

-559 GLLAASYGLVAT
+559 ELLAA
-571 VSLTT
+571 VSKRT
-576 ASVDTRPLRR
+576 ASVDSRALWR

-609 FKHALIQDAAYGAL
+609 FKHALIQDAAYASL
-623 LRTTRLQYHR
+623 LRTTRVQYHR
-633 HIAQALTEHFPAA
+633 HIAQALTEQFSAM
-646 VETAPELLAHHYT
+646 VETTPELLAHHYT
-659 QASMMAEAVPCW
+659 QAGMIAESVPCW

-698 ADLPAGPERAGMELQ
+698 ADLPAGPERADTELQ

-728 AAPEVEACYE
+728 AAPEVEACYQ
-738 RARELRRE
+738 RARELCRE
-746 LGDTLDDTSQGVPA
+746 LGDTPQLVPV
-760 LHGLWTNH
+760 LHGLWTYH
-768 IVRAQHTSAIALGE
+768 IVRAQHTSAFALGE
-782 QVLQLGAATNDD
+782 EVLQLVAATNDD
-794 RLLLQGNMEVGWSHF
+794 GLLLQGNMEVGWSHF

-826 LYDHERHSSHVFTY
+826 LYDHERHSSHAFIY
-840 GDNPAT
+840 GDNPDT
-846 SARSVLAPVLWL
+846 SARSALASVLWL

-869 EENLAILRSRV
+869 EENLAILRSLV

-886 AFGFTLAAFLRQYLG
+886 AFGLTVAAFLRQYLG
-901 DLQAT
+901 DPPAT

-912 AVAISE
+912 AVVLSE
-918 AHGLAYMGAMA
+918 AHGLAFIGAMA
-929 SMFEGWART
+929 SMFEGWVRT

-983 REGLALLDDAD
+983 REGLALLDDAE
-994 ATVEHTHDRYWEAE
+994 ATVERTHDRYWEAE
-1008 IYRLRGRLLL
+1008 IHRLRGRLLL
-1018 ATAEPTAPAS
+1018 ATAGPAAPAS

-1040 RRQGARSLE
+1040 RRQGTRSLE

-1057 RLWQAADRHDEAR
+1057 RLWQAAGRHGEAR
-1070 ELLAPVYER
+1070 ELLAPIYER

-1091 AAALLDELSFR
+1091 AAALLAELSFAMN
-1102 HEPDLTSLEGER
+1102 PT

>member
-1 MRCSTCN
+1 
-8 AENPANAKFCL
+8 
-19 ECGSPFTLAETAT
+19 
-32 PRQSEWASAEA
+32 
-43 ERRQMT
+43 MT

-78 RVCGTVVRR
+78 RVCATVIRR
-87 FEGHVHNYL
+87 FDGHTHNYL

-116 AVRSGLRIVEA
+116 AVRTGLRIVEA
-127 VEQLNSRLQSE
+127 VEQLNSRLQSD

-155 AGALAADEDVEAAA
+155 AGAIAADEGMEDAA

-183 AAPDSVVISA
+183 TAPDSVVISA

-205 RELGF
+205 RELGV
-210 HTIKGISQP
+210 HAIRGISRP
-219 MAIYHVLH
+219 MAIYQVLH

-256 ADRWAQARAGQG
+256 ADRWVQARAGQG
-268 SVALMA
+268 GVALVA

-288 QQHVAQS
+288 QQQVAQS
-295 PDAFLI
+295 PDAFLV
-301 HMDCSPYFMNT
+301 HMSCSPYFMNT
-312 AFYPVVQMLERFL
+312 AFYPVVQMLERVL

-338 MDGLL
+338 LDGLL
-343 VQYGFDLPAVG
+343 AQYGFDLPTVG

-408 WIDPSTLD
+408 WIDPSSLD
-416 LLTQLIEHV
+416 LLTQLIEHA
-425 PQTRQ
+425 PRTRQ

-476 TELLDQLVEKAD
+476 AELLDQLVEKAD

-559 GLLAASYGLVAT
+559 ELLAA
-571 VSLTT
+571 VSTTT
-576 ASVDTRPLRR
+576 ASVDTQALRH

-595 LLFVEHNPRGETYT
+595 LLFVEHDARGETYT
-609 FKHALIQDAAYGAL
+609 FKHALIQDAAYGSL
-623 LRTTRLQYHR
+623 LRTTRQQYHR
-633 HIAQALTEHFPAA
+633 HIAQALTEHFPAT
-646 VETAPELLAHHYT
+646 VKTAPELLAHHYT
-659 QASMMAEAVPCW
+659 QAGMMAEAVPCW
-671 LRAGQRA
+671 LDAGQRA
-678 LHASANPE
+678 LRASANPE

-698 ADLPAGPERAGMELQ
+698 ADLPAGPERAGVELQ

-728 AAPEVEACYE
+728 AAPEVEACYQ
-738 RARELRRE
+738 RALELCRE
-746 LGDTLDDTSQGVPA
+746 LGDTPPQLVRA

-768 IVRAQHTSAIALGE
+768 IVRAQHNSAFALGE

-794 RLLLQGNMEVGWSHF
+794 GLLLQGNMEVGWSHF

-826 LYDHERHSSHVFTY
+826 LYDHERHSSHAFTY

-846 SARSVLAPVLWL
+846 SARSALASVLWL

-869 EENLAILRSRV
+869 EENLAILRSLV

-886 AFGFTLAAFLRQYLG
+886 AFG
-901 DLQAT
+901 
-906 RALAEE
+906 
-912 AVAISE
+912 
-918 AHGLAYMGAMA
+918 
-929 SMFEGWART
+929 
-938 REGELDEGM
+938 
-947 AQMRRGLAAQL
+947 
-958 ATGAELARPYWLWL
+958 
-972 LAEVCQ
+972 
-978 RTGAA
+978 
-983 REGLALLDDAD
+983 
-994 ATVEHTHDRYWEAE
+994 
-1008 IYRLRGRLLL
+1008 
-1018 ATAEPTAPAS
+1018 
-1028 AEACYRRALEVA
+1028 
-1040 RRQGARSLE
+1040 
-1049 LRAAVSLS
+1049 
-1057 RLWQAADRHDEAR
+1057 
-1070 ELLAPVYER
+1070 
-1079 FTEGL
+1079 
-1084 DHPELRE
+1084 
-1091 AAALLDELSFR
+1091 
-1102 HEPDLTSLEGER
+1102 

>member
-1 MRCSTCN
+1 
-8 AENPANAKFCL
+8 
-19 ECGSPFTLAETAT
+19 
-32 PRQSEWASAEA
+32 
-43 ERRQMT
+43 MT

-78 RVCGTVVRR
+78 RVCATVVRR
-87 FEGHVHNYL
+87 FEGHTHNYL

-116 AVRSGLRIVEA
+116 AVRSGLGIVEA

-155 AGALAADEDVEAAA
+155 AGAIAADEGMEDVA

-210 HTIKGISQP
+210 HAIRGISQP
-219 MAIYHVLH
+219 MAIYQVLH

-268 SVALMA
+268 GVALVA

-301 HMDCSPYFMNT
+301 HLSCSPYFMNT
-312 AFYPVVQMLERFL
+312 AFYPVVQMLERVL
-325 EFGLDDTEQRLDK
+325 EFGLDDAGQRLDK

-343 VQYGFDLPAVG
+343 AQYGFDLPTVG

-363 PFEGRYPP
+363 QFQGRYPP

-390 LLVRADYQPLLVV
+390 TLVRADYQPLLVV

-408 WIDPSTLD
+408 WIDPSSLD

-425 PQTRQ
+425 PRTRQ

-435 FRPEFKPPWPEGPGL
+435 FRPEFVPPWPEGPGL
-450 ERLDLNRLDREASA
+450 ERLNLNRLDREASA

-559 GLLAASYGLVAT
+559 GLLAARRALAT
-571 VSLTT
+571 MSLTT
-576 ASVDTRPLRR
+576 ASVDTRALRR

-595 LLFVEHNPRGETYT
+595 LLFVEHDARGETYT
-609 FKHALIQDAAYGAL
+609 FKHALIQDAAYGSL

-633 HIAQALTEHFPAA
+633 RIAQALTEHFPAT

-659 QASMMAEAVPCW
+659 QAGMMAEAVPCW
-671 LRAGQRA
+671 LRRRPARAPRLGQPRGDRPPHDRPRPTGGPPRGPRA
-678 LHASANPE
+678 RRSGAAVPPDARSRLHGHPRLCGARGR
-686 AIAHLTTGLDLL
+686 GL
-698 ADLPAGPERAGMELQ
+698 LPA
-713 FRLTLGPAYMAIRGY
+713 
-728 AAPEVEACYE
+728 
-738 RARELRRE
+738 
-746 LGDTLDDTSQGVPA
+746 
-760 LHGLWTNH
+760 
-768 IVRAQHTSAIALGE
+768 
-782 QVLQLGAATNDD
+782 
-794 RLLLQGNMEVGWSHF
+794 
-809 FLGELEQA
+809 
-817 REHLERVLA
+817 
-826 LYDHERHSSHVFTY
+826 
-840 GDNPAT
+840 
-846 SARSVLAPVLWL
+846 
-858 LGYPDQALRCS
+858 
-869 EENLAILRSRV
+869 
-880 QHPYSV
+880 
-886 AFGFTLAAFLRQYLG
+886 
-901 DLQAT
+901 
-906 RALAEE
+906 
-912 AVAISE
+912 
-918 AHGLAYMGAMA
+918 
-929 SMFEGWART
+929 
-938 REGELDEGM
+938 
-947 AQMRRGLAAQL
+947 
-958 ATGAELARPYWLWL
+958 
-972 LAEVCQ
+972 
-978 RTGAA
+978 RTGAVPGAWRHAAAA
-983 REGLALLDDAD
+983 RARPARPVDQPHRAGAAHQRLGARRTGPPAWRRHQRRRVAAAGQHGGGLVALLP
-994 ATVEHTHDRYWEAE
+994 
-1008 IYRLRGRLLL
+1008 G
-1018 ATAEPTAPAS
+1018 
-1028 AEACYRRALEVA
+1028 
-1040 RRQGARSLE
+1040 
-1049 LRAAVSLS
+1049 
-1057 RLWQAADRHDEAR
+1057 
-1070 ELLAPVYER
+1070 
-1079 FTEGL
+1079 
-1084 DHPELRE
+1084 
-1091 AAALLDELSFR
+1091 
-1102 HEPDLTSLEGER
+1102 

>member
-1 MRCSTCN
+1 
-8 AENPANAKFCL
+8 
-19 ECGSPFTLAETAT
+19 
-32 PRQSEWASAEA
+32 
-43 ERRQMT
+43 MT

-301 HMDCSPYFMNT
+301 HLDCSPYFMNT
-312 AFYPVVQMLERFL
+312 AFYPVVQMLERVL
-325 EFGLDDTEQRLDK
+325 EFGLDGTEQRLDK

-343 VQYGFDLPAVG
+343 AQYGFDLPAVG

-363 PFEGRYPP
+363 PFDGRYPP
-371 LDLPADRQRQLTID
+371 LDLPADRQRQLTIE
-385 ALITI
+385 ALVTI
-390 LLVRADYQPLLVV
+390 MLKRADYQPLLVV

-408 WIDPSTLD
+408 WIDPSSLD
-416 LLTQLIEHV
+416 LLTHLIERV
-425 PQTRQ
+425 PPTRQ

-435 FRPEFKPPWPEGPGL
+435 FRPEFVPPWPEGPGL
-450 ERLDLNRLDREASA
+450 ERLNLNRLDREASV

-559 GLLAASYGLVAT
+559 GLLAVSYGLLAT

-609 FKHALIQDAAYGAL
+609 FKHALIQDAAYGSL

-633 HIAQALTEHFPAA
+633 HIARALTEHFPAT

-659 QASMMAEAVPCW
+659 QAGMTAEAVPCW

-698 ADLPAGPERAGMELQ
+698 ADLPPGPERAGVELQ
-713 FRLTLGPAYMAIRGY
+713 FRLALGPAYMAIRGY
-728 AAPEVEACYE
+728 AAPEVEGCYQ
-738 RARELRRE
+738 RARELCRE
-746 LGDTLDDTSQGVPA
+746 LGDTPQLVPV
-760 LHGLWTNH
+760 LHGLWSYH
-768 IVRAQHTSAIALGE
+768 IVRAQHTSAFALGE

-794 RLLLQGNMEVGWSHF
+794 GLLLQGNMEVGWSYF

-817 REHLERVLA
+817 REYLERVLA
-826 LYDHERHSSHVFTY
+826 LYDHERHSSHAFTY

-846 SARSVLAPVLWL
+846 SARCALASVLWL

-869 EENLAILRSRV
+869 EENLAILRSLV

-901 DLQAT
+901 DPPAA

-918 AHGLAYMGAMA
+918 AHSLAFIGAMA

-947 AQMRRGLAAQL
+947 AEMRRGVAAQL
-958 ATGAELARPYWLWL
+958 ATGAELGGPYWLWL

-994 ATVEHTHDRYWEAE
+994 ATLERTHERYWEAE
-1008 IYRLRGRLLL
+1008 IHRLRGRLLL
-1018 ATAEPTAPAS
+1018 ATAEPTASAP

-1057 RLWQAADRHDEAR
+1057 RLWQATDRHGEAR
-1070 ELLAPVYER
+1070 ELLTPIYER

-1102 HEPDLTSLEGER
+1102 HEPDLTPLEGER

>member
-1 MRCSTCN
+1 M
-8 AENPANAKFCL
+8 
-19 ECGSPFTLAETAT
+19 
-32 PRQSEWASAEA
+32 PRQSEWASTEP
-43 ERRQMT
+43 ERRQLT

-78 RVCGTVVRR
+78 RVCATVIRR
-87 FEGHVHNYL
+87 FEGHIHDYS
-96 GDGIMVYFGF
+96 GDGIMVFFGF

-116 AVRSGLRIVEA
+116 AVRSGLGIIEA
-127 VEQLNSRLQSE
+127 VEQLNSRVQSE

-155 AGALAADEDVEAAA
+155 AGPLAVDEGLEATAA

-183 AAPDSVVISA
+183 EATAAVGVPPNIAARLQAQAAPDSVVISA
-193 AAYRLIAGYFDC
+193 ATYRLIAGFFDC

-210 HTIKGISQP
+210 HTIRGISQP

-268 SVALMA
+268 GVALMA

-288 QQHVAQS
+288 QRHVAQS
-295 PDAFLI
+295 PDASLI
-301 HMDCSPYFMNT
+301 NLSCSPYFMNT
-312 AFYPVVQMLERFL
+312 AFYPVVQHLERVL
-325 EFGLDDTEQRLDK
+325 EFGLDDAEQRLDK
-338 MDGLL
+338 LDGLL
-343 VQYGFDLPAVG
+343 AQYGFDLPTVG
-354 PLLARLLAV
+354 PLLARLLGV

-371 LDLPADRQRQLTID
+371 LDLPLDRQRQLTID

-390 LLVRADYQPLLVV
+390 TLMRADYQPLLVV

-408 WIDPSTLD
+408 WIDPSSLD

-450 ERLDLNRLDREASA
+450 ERLNLNRLDREASM

-499 LVSEQGLIR
+499 LVSEQGLIHE
-508 RGNGRLDPARPR
+508 GDGQLDPARPR

-559 GLLAASYGLVAT
+559 ELLAAVSKTT
-571 VSLTT
+571 VS
-576 ASVDTRPLRR
+576 VDSEALLRH
-586 NLARLVDAG
+586 LARLVDAG
-595 LLFVEHNPRGETYT
+595 MLFVEQNPRGETYT
-609 FKHALIQDAAYGAL
+609 FKHALIQDAAYRSL

-633 HIAQALTEHFPAA
+633 HIAQALTEYFPAT

-671 LRAGQRA
+671 LRAGQSA

-698 ADLPAGPERAGMELQ
+698 ADLPAGPERAGVELQ

-728 AAPEVEACYE
+728 AAPEVEACYQ

-746 LGDTLDDTSQGVPA
+746 LGDTLGDTSQGVPA

-768 IVRAQHTSAIALGE
+768 IVRAQHTSAISLGE

-794 RLLLQGNMEVGWSHF
+794 GLLLQGNMEVGWSHF

-826 LYDHERHSSHVFTY
+826 LYDPERHSSHAFTY
-840 GDNPAT
+840 GDDPAT
-846 SARSVLAPVLWL
+846 SARSNLAQVLWL
-858 LGYPDQALRCS
+858 LGHVDQSLRYS
-869 EENLAILRSRV
+869 EENLAILRSV
-880 QHPYSV
+880 INHPYSV
-886 AFGFTLAAFLRQYLG
+886 AFGIDLAAVVRQYRS
-901 DLQAT
+901 DAPAT
-906 RALAEE
+906 RALVDE
-912 AVAISE
+912 ALALSE
-918 AHGLAYMGAMA
+918 AHGLAFIGAMA
-929 SMFEGWART
+929 SILKGWALAQ
-938 REGELDEGM
+938 EGDLAEGI
-947 AQMRRGLAAQL
+947 AQMRHGLAAQL
-958 ATGAELARPYWLWL
+958 ATGAELARPYWLCL
-972 LAEVCQ
+972 IAEACLES
-978 RTGAA
+978 GAA
-983 REGLALLDDAD
+983 LEGLELLDEAE
-994 ATVEHTHDRYWEAE
+994 AAVRQTNERYWEAE
-1008 IYRLRGRLLL
+1008 IHRLRGQLLL
-1018 ATAEPTAPAS
+1018 AASDPAAPAVVRS
-1028 AEACYRRALEVA
+1028 AEECYRRAFDVA

-1070 ELLAPVYER
+1070 ELLAPIYEW

-1102 HEPDLTSLEGER
+1102 HKPHLTSLDGER

>member
-1 MRCSTCN
+1 
-8 AENPANAKFCL
+8 
-19 ECGSPFTLAETAT
+19 
-32 PRQSEWASAEA
+32 
-43 ERRQMT
+43 MT

-67 EELRETLAAYH
+67 EELREALAAYH
-78 RVCGTVVRR
+78 RVCATVIRR
-87 FEGHVHNYL
+87 FEGHTHNYL

-116 AVRSGLRIVEA
+116 AVRTGLGIVEA
-127 VEQLNSRLQSE
+127 VEQLNSRLQAE

-155 AGALAADEDVEAAA
+155 AGALAADEGMEDAA

-210 HTIKGISQP
+210 HTIRGISQP

-244 PMQGRDD
+244 PMQGRDG

-268 SVALMA
+268 GVALVA

-295 PDAFLI
+295 PDAFLM
-301 HMDCSPYFMNT
+301 HLSCSPYYVNT
-312 AFYPVVQMLERFL
+312 AFYPVVQQLERVL
-325 EFGLDDTEQRLDK
+325 EFGRDDHEQHLDK
-338 MDGLL
+338 LDGLL
-343 VQYGFDLPAVG
+343 AQYGFDLPTVG
-354 PLLARLLAV
+354 PLLAGLLAV
-363 PFEGRYPP
+363 KFEDRYPP

-390 LLVRADYQPLLVV
+390 TLMRADYQPLLVV
-403 VEDLH
+403 VEDLQ
-408 WIDPSTLD
+408 WIDPSSLD

-425 PQTRQ
+425 PRTRQ

-476 TELLDQLVEKAD
+476 TALLDQLVEKAD

-554 RQFSY
+554 RQFSFE
-559 GLLAASYGLVAT
+559 LLAA
-571 VSLTT
+571 VSKTT
-576 ASVDTRPLRR
+576 ASADTRALRH

-595 LLFVEHNPRGETYT
+595 LLFVEHNARGETYT
-609 FKHALIQDAAYGAL
+609 FKHALIQDAAYESL
-623 LRTTRLQYHR
+623 LRTTRQQYHR
-633 HIAQALTEHFPAA
+633 HIAQALTEHPPAMA
-646 VETAPELLAHHYT
+646 KTAPELLAHHYT
-659 QASMMAEAVPCW
+659 QASMIAEAVPCW
-671 LRAGQRA
+671 LEAGQDARG
-678 LHASANPE
+678 ASANAE

-698 ADLPAGPERAGMELQ
+698 ANLPAGPERAGVELQ
-713 FRLTLGPAYMAIRGY
+713 FRLALGPAYMAIRGY
-728 AAPEVEACYE
+728 AAPEVEACYQC
-738 RARELRRE
+738 ARELCRE
-746 LGDTLDDTSQGVPA
+746 LGDTPRLAPV
-760 LHGLWTNH
+760 LHGLWGYH
-768 IVRAQHTSAIALGE
+768 IVRAQHTTAFALGE
-782 QVLQLGAATNDD
+782 QVLQLGVATNDD
-794 RLLLQGNMEVGWSHF
+794 GLLLQGNMDVGWSHF

-817 REHLERVLA
+817 REHLERVLE
-826 LYDHERHSSHVFTY
+826 LYDPERHSSHALTY

-846 SARSVLAPVLWL
+846 STRTVLASVLWL
-858 LGYPDQALRCS
+858 LGYPDEALRCS
-869 EENLAILRSRV
+869 EENLAIIRSLA
-880 QHPYSV
+880 QDPYSV
-886 AFGFTLAAFLRQYLG
+886 AFGLTVAAFLRQYIG
-901 DLQAT
+901 DPPAI

-912 AVAISE
+912 AMLLAE
-918 AHGLAYMGAMA
+918 AHGLVFLGAMA
-929 SMFEGWART
+929 SIFEGWVGT

-958 ATGAELARPYWLWL
+958 ATGAELAGPYWLWL

-978 RTGAA
+978 RRGAVG
-983 REGLALLDDAD
+983 EGLALLDDAD
-994 ATVEHTHDRYWEAE
+994 ATVELTHDRYWEAE
-1008 IYRLRGRLLL
+1008 IHRLRGRLLL
-1018 ATAEPTAPAS
+1018 ATAEPAAPAS
-1028 AEACYRRALEVA
+1028 AEACYRRALDVA

-1070 ELLAPVYER
+1070 VLLAPVYER

-1084 DHPELRE
+1084 DHPDLRE

-1102 HEPDLTSLEGER
+1102 HEPDLTSLDGER

>member
-1 MRCSTCN
+1 MRCSRCN
-8 AENPANAKFCL
+8 AENPAKAKFCL
-19 ECGSPFTLAETAT
+19 ECGSPLTLAETAA
-32 PRQSEWASAEA
+32 PRQSEWAFAEA

-78 RVCGTVVRR
+78 RVCATVVRR
-87 FEGHVHNYL
+87 FEGHTHNYL

-116 AVRSGLRIVEA
+116 AVRTGLRIVEA
-127 VEQLNSRLQSE
+127 VEQLNSRLQSD

-155 AGALAADEDVEAAA
+155 AGANDADEGMEDAA

-205 RELGF
+205 RDLGF
-210 HTIKGISQP
+210 HAIRGISQP
-219 MAIYHVLH
+219 MAIYQVLH

-251 ELATL
+251 ELAAL

-268 SVALMA
+268 GVALVA

-295 PDAFLI
+295 PDAFLV
-301 HMDCSPYFMNT
+301 HLDCSPYFMNT
-312 AFYPVVQMLERFL
+312 AFYPVVQMLERVL
-325 EFGLDDTEQRLDK
+325 EFGRDDTEQRLDK
-338 MDGLL
+338 LDGLL
-343 VQYGFDLPAVG
+343 AQYGFDLPMVG

-371 LDLPADRQRQLTID
+371 LDLPTDRQRQLTID

-408 WIDPSTLD
+408 WIDPSSLD

-425 PQTRQ
+425 PRTRQ

-450 ERLDLNRLDREASA
+450 ERLDLSRLDRQASA
-464 RIVTEIAGMPAP
+464 RIVTDIAGMPAP
-476 TELLDQLVEKAD
+476 AELLDQLVEKAD

-508 RGNGRLDPARPR
+508 GGNGRLDPVRPR
-520 PALAIPA
+520 PALAVPA

-559 GLLAASYGLVAT
+559 ELLEA
-571 VSLTT
+571 VSKTT
-576 ASVDTRPLRR
+576 ASVDTLALWH

-595 LLFVEHNPRGETYT
+595 LLFVERNPRGETYT
-609 FKHALIQDAAYGAL
+609 FKHALIQDAAYGSL

-633 HIAQALTEHFPAA
+633 HIAQALTEHFPAT
-646 VETAPELLAHHYT
+646 VKTAPELLAHHYT

-671 LRAGQRA
+671 LDAGQRA
-678 LHASANPE
+678 LRASANPE

-698 ADLPAGPERAGMELQ
+698 ADLPAGPERAGVELQ

-728 AAPEVEACYE
+728 AAPEVEACYQ

-746 LGDTLDDTSQGVPA
+746 LGDTLGDTSQGVPA

-794 RLLLQGNMEVGWSHF
+794 GLLLQGNMEVGWSHF

-826 LYDHERHSSHVFTY
+826 LYDTERHSSHAFTY
-840 GDNPAT
+840 GDDPAT
-846 SARSVLAPVLWL
+846 SARSNLAQALWL
-858 LGYPDQALRCS
+858 LGHVDQSLRYS
-869 EENLAILRSRV
+869 EENLAILRSV
-880 QHPYSV
+880 IDHPYSV
-886 AFGFTLAAFLRQYLG
+886 AFGIDLAAVVRQYRR
-901 DLQAT
+901 DAPAT
-906 RALAEE
+906 RTLVDEALAL
-912 AVAISE
+912 SE
-918 AHGLAYMGAMA
+918 AHGLVFIDAMA
-929 SMFEGWART
+929 S
-938 REGELDEGM
+938 
-947 AQMRRGLAAQL
+947 
-958 ATGAELARPYWLWL
+958 
-972 LAEVCQ
+972 
-978 RTGAA
+978 
-983 REGLALLDDAD
+983 
-994 ATVEHTHDRYWEAE
+994 
-1008 IYRLRGRLLL
+1008 
-1018 ATAEPTAPAS
+1018 
-1028 AEACYRRALEVA
+1028 
-1040 RRQGARSLE
+1040 
-1049 LRAAVSLS
+1049 
-1057 RLWQAADRHDEAR
+1057 
-1070 ELLAPVYER
+1070 
-1079 FTEGL
+1079 
-1084 DHPELRE
+1084 
-1091 AAALLDELSFR
+1091 
-1102 HEPDLTSLEGER
+1102 

>member
-1 MRCSTCN
+1 MRCSRCS

-19 ECGSPFTLAETAT
+19 ECGSPLTLAATAT

-78 RVCGTVVRR
+78 RVCATVVRR
-87 FEGHVHNYL
+87 FEGHTHNYL

-116 AVRSGLRIVEA
+116 AVRSGLGIVEA
-127 VEQLNSRLQSE
+127 VEQLNSRLKSE

-155 AGALAADEDVEAAA
+155 AGALVADEGMEDAA

-193 AAYRLIAGYFDC
+193 GTYRLIAGYFDC
-205 RELGF
+205 RDLGL
-210 HTIKGISQP
+210 HTIRGISQP
-219 MAIYHVLH
+219 MAIYQVLH
-227 ESGAR
+227 QSGAR

-268 SVALMA
+268 GVALMA

-301 HMDCSPYFMNT
+301 HLDCSPYFMNT
-312 AFYPVVQMLERFL
+312 AFYPVVQLLERAL

-338 MDGLL
+338 LDGLL
-343 VQYGFDLPAVG
+343 AQYGFDLPTVG

-363 PFEGRYPP
+363 QFEGRYPP

-408 WIDPSTLD
+408 WIDPSSLD

-425 PQTRQ
+425 PRTRQ

-450 ERLDLNRLDREASA
+450 ERLNLSRLDREASV
-464 RIVTEIAGMPAP
+464 RIVTEIAGMSAP

-559 GLLAASYGLVAT
+559 GLLAVSYGLLAT

-576 ASVDTRPLRR
+576 ASVDTRALRR

-609 FKHALIQDAAYGAL
+609 FKHALIQDAAYGSL

-633 HIAQALTEHFPAA
+633 RIAQALTEHFPAT

-659 QASMMAEAVPCW
+659 EANMMAEAVPCW

-678 LHASANPE
+678 LRASANPE

-698 ADLPAGPERAGMELQ
+698 SDLPPGPERAGVELQ
-713 FRLTLGPAYMAIRGY
+713 FRLALGPAYMAIRGY
-728 AAPEVEACYE
+728 AAPEVEACYQ
-738 RARELRRE
+738 RARELCRE
-746 LGDTLDDTSQGVPA
+746 LGDTPQLVPV
-760 LHGLWTNH
+760 LHGLWSYH
-768 IVRAQHTSAIALGE
+768 IVRAQHTSALALGE

-794 RLLLQGNMEVGWSHF
+794 GLLLQGNMEVGWSYF

-817 REHLERVLA
+817 REHLESVLA
-826 LYDHERHSSHVFTY
+826 LYDHERHSSHAFTY

-846 SARSVLAPVLWL
+846 SARCALASVLWL

-869 EENLAILRSRV
+869 EENLAILRSLV

-901 DLQAT
+901 DPPAA

-918 AHGLAYMGAMA
+918 AHSLAFIGAMA

-947 AQMRRGLAAQL
+947 AQMRRGVAAQL
-958 ATGAELARPYWLWL
+958 ATGAELGGPYWLWL

-994 ATVEHTHDRYWEAE
+994 ATLERTHERYWEAE
-1008 IYRLRGRLLL
+1008 IHRLRGRLLL

-1028 AEACYRRALEVA
+1028 AEACYRGALDVA

-1057 RLWQAADRHDEAR
+1057 RLWQAANRHDEAR
-1070 ELLAPVYER
+1070 ELLAPIYER

-1102 HEPDLTSLEGER
+1102 HEPDLTPLDGER